1 MATDIKLKRT
11 CIDNIARMIRFGE
24 QLDTNRGGGMVL
36 YNNTLFITDNITRF
50 RNGFSSKRTYIT
62 PDKVSTT
69 KVTSFEAFSEQLECR
84 REVRVGMLGSVTEA
98 VDNEPGSLK
107 VITPKDS
114 PDIHIDGRTSTV
126 KARHFSRTSDE
137 RLKQDIKPIVSA
149 QQLLNQIEGVTYR
162 WKDSHQPTEEFGLIA
177 QQVETVIPSLVDQD
191 EDGLKSVDYEGL
203 IPLLLESVKQLHAHV
218 QQLETRIIELE
229 SASSQP

>member
-1 MATDIKLKRT
+1 MATDIKLERT
-11 CIDNIARMIRFGE
+11 SIDNIARTIRFGE

-36 YNNTLFITDNITRF
+36 SNSTLFITDNITRF
-50 RNGFSSKRTYIT
+50 RAGSQRTFIT

-69 KVTSFEAFSEQLECR
+69 KVTSKEAFSEQLECR

>member
-1 MATDIKLKRT
+1 MATDIKLQRT
-11 CIDNIARMIRFGE
+11 RIDNIARMIRFGE
-24 QLDTNRGGGMVL
+24 QLDTNSGGGMVL
-36 YNNTLFITDNITRF
+36 DRDTLFITENITRF
-50 RNGFSSKRTYIT
+50 RGGSQRTFIT

-69 KVTSFEAFSEQLECR
+69 KVTSKEAFTEQLECR
-84 REVRVGMLGSVTEA
+84 RDLRIGMLASVTEA

-162 WKDSHQPTEEFGLIA
+162 WKDTHQATEEFGLIA
-177 QQVETVIPSLVDQD
+177 QQVETVIPSLVDED

-203 IPLLLESVKQLHAHV
+203 IPLLLESVKQLHAQVH
-218 QQLETRIIELE
+218 QLETRIIELE